1 MSSCRREAVI
11 ETPPEAV
18 WELLGDPR
26 RHPEWWPRVVEVRGE
41 RFEQGDGYAQV
52 TKGPISEQE
61 TTFIVDERDEL
72 KQIRMRCMETG
83 MYADW
88 RLTEA
93 RSSTFLDVEMGMD
106 PQGVGERIFDAAA
119 GKLYFRRWLQQSIDG
134 LKAAAERTTSAS

>member
-11 ETPPEAV
+11 DQPPETV

-26 RHPEWWPRVVEVRGE
+26 RHPEWWPRVIEVRGE
-41 RFEQGDGYAQV
+41 RFERGDGYAQV
-52 TKGPISEQE
+52 TKGPISRQE

-72 KQIRMRCMETG
+72 KQIKMRCADTG

-106 PQGVGERIFDAAA
+106 PQGVGERLFDAAA

-134 LKAAAERTTSAS
+134 LKAAAEQSHDDS